1 MAVLIEGIS
10 VVIRAEVLLKKFP
23 DGWDGFK
30 KIVPNE
36 SLCADNEVVRV
47 GFMTPQDVE
56 SFVKKLERNGL
67 VFLKDGQAVDLA
79 VVDQIRGP
87 TSRCDWLEFGHV
99 DIGENEPKVAVC
111 RLTGS
116 KITEMVTPAE
126 WEYEKSIS
134 SSFGFVP
141 SEHADK
147 WLKFLRHENGIDVYF
162 NPLTGSEVYVGRT
175 GET

>member
-36 SLCADNEVVRV
+36 TLCADNEVVRI
-47 GFMTPQDVE
+47 GFMMPQDVE
-56 SFVKKLERNGL
+56 LFVKKLERNGL
-67 VFLKDGQAVDLA
+67 VFLKGGQAIDLA

-87 TSRCDWLEFGHV
+87 TSKCDWLEFGHV
-99 DIGENEPKVAVC
+99 NIGENGPKVAVC

-116 KITEMVTPAE
+116 KITEMVTPGD

-147 WLKFLRHENGIDVYF
+147 GLKFLRHENGNDVYF

-175 GET
+175 GKT